1 MGILQLLASDN
12 FITVNKT
19 LIKKLGLEE
28 AVVFGELCSQHN
40 LWEIKEELREGYFF
54 CTVEKLLEN
63 TGLSEYKQRK
73 AINNLK
79 EKGLIEVKMMD
90 LPAKRFIKINTEQVL
105 KFFELRSEKI
115 TELEPKKFK
124 TINKVTSNKVNINK
138 SSNNKLLLQKENFE
152 LKHNKK
158 PKQNRFDKIVSLIND
173 FTEDLQVRKLL
184 VEYYNLLAEMNCNV
198 YLNQFKGLLNKLTEI
213 CNSDTS
219 GKNVLDIMKEVIQQ
233 SINKGW
239 KNFYPVTSTTYK
251 PKRNSYVD
259 NIVEEEDNE
268 PTGKIM
274 EGQVF

>member
-19 LIKKLGLEE
+19 LIKELGLEE

-115 TELEPKKFK
+115 KELEPKKFK

-158 PKQNRFDKIVSLIND
+158 PKQNRFDKIVS
-173 FTEDLQVRKLL
+173 
-184 VEYYNLLAEMNCNV
+184 
-198 YLNQFKGLLNKLTEI
+198 
-213 CNSDTS
+213 
-219 GKNVLDIMKEVIQQ
+219 
-233 SINKGW
+233 
-239 KNFYPVTSTTYK
+239 
-251 PKRNSYVD
+251 
-259 NIVEEEDNE
+259 
-268 PTGKIM
+268 
-274 EGQVF
+274 